1 MTIDEVNMSI
11 FVAAFNIAYAN
22 NKDEETTF
30 EELINQ
36 LKKETN
42 LVYHMMCETL
52 ASIKM

>member
-1 MTIDEVNMSI
+1 MTIEEINVPI
-11 FVAAFNIAYAN
+11 FVASFNIAYAN
-22 NKDEETTF
+22 NKDEETSY